1 MLKRSLSGLL
11 LAALALIAACGSS
24 FEAGLSNAPSINRAS
39 RPKDLHDAISN
50 GPESCGRD
58 GLRGSDPLRHRAP
71 PCHSEEVTTTQ
82 ASWPAVKSDDGG
94 LSTPR

>member
-1 MLKRSLSGLL
+1 MLKRSHSGLL
-11 LAALALIAACGSS
+11 FAALSLIAACGST

-50 GPESCGRD
+50 GSESCGRD
-58 GLRGSDPLRHRAP
+58 GLQGSDPLRHRAP

-82 ASWPAVKSDDGG
+82 ATWPVAIGGDGG
-94 LSTPR
+94 PSTAP